1 MSNTSKDAA
10 QQEEDQD
17 DDDREIAGG
26 LVICRALVGVHLSIR
41 GASSSI
47 ELASKRLFLWV
58 QFRTST
64 LALLFRVSDREWD
77 IPSSTSAPCAAWL
90 PSIIGSLPDGDPGV
104 LGAIPPIGEL

>member
-1 MSNTSKDAA
+1 MPGPCLCAFIHTWIK
-10 QQEEDQD
+10 QQHKIGQQ
-17 DDDREIAGG
+17 
-26 LVICRALVGVHLSIR
+26 
-41 GASSSI
+41 
-47 ELASKRLFLWV
+47 KRLFSWV